1 MSAKQGCAGRGLEG
15 RAQGRGAR
23 ARGWAARDPAARS
36 SGAEF
41 SQPSAEQ
48 RRARSSPCCPAA
60 SSVFRARHS
69 LQKMRAAA
77 AGSVVKQLC
86 SWIPSKTQA
95 PQPAT
100 HFSSFSVDDRSP
112 VHPGWALRAAR
123 LEEEREMDLTFPSLS
138 EETRGHD
145 SISTL
150 DVLFL
155 A

>member
-69 LQKMRAAA
+69 LQVTNAPPGLLLGCL
-77 AGSVVKQLC
+77 AG
-86 SWIPSKTQA
+86 
-95 PQPAT
+95 
-100 HFSSFSVDDRSP
+100 
-112 VHPGWALRAAR
+112 
-123 LEEEREMDLTFPSLS
+123 EEEMGRISGK
-138 EETRGHD
+138 EE
-145 SISTL
+145 
-150 DVLFL
+150 
-155 A
+155 AAP